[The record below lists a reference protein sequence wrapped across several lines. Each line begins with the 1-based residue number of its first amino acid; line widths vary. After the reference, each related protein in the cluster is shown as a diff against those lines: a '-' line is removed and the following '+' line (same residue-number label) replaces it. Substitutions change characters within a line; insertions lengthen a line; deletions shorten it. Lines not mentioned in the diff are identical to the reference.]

1 MADRRLDTLRHA
13 VRWPVLLRH
22 LGMLG
27 VVLATLNGVPL
38 VATVIWGEPAQVAAY
53 ALPLLALLAISLPLA
68 RLAAPERLQLN
79 EALAVVVLAFVLG
92 SLVMSIPLAQAVAG
106 TPGGSLGGWLDGWFE
121 AVSAITST
129 GLSTAATVEDKPA
142 SFLFA
147 RAWMQWYGGL
157 GIVVLSL
164 ALFLHNGMFA
174 RQLMETEAVGETLV
188 SSTKA
193 YARRML
199 AVYVVL
205 TLSAVGGLWLATGD
219 GFVALTHGLSAV
231 STGGFSTFDASVAG
245 WSRLAAA
252 TALLFSLLGAVSLP
266 LWHRAWQ
273 QGWKQGWREGW
284 RRGPA
289 ELGRDPELRLLL
301 VATLTIAGLLW
312 LWAPAGEGRA
322 ADALLLAM
330 SAQSTT
336 GFAPANVAA
345 LDDASKLTLIA
356 SMLVGGSVGSTAG
369 GFKLLRLLILLRLLQ
384 LVLARA
390 AAPRHAVLGVHL
402 QARQVADEDLWRV
415 LLVVLLF
422 VGLAFVSWLAFVAHG
437 YPALDALFEVVS
449 ASATVGLST
458 GIARPELEPVLK
470 LVLCLAMLAG
480 RLEILA
486 LLVLLHP
493 GTWFGKRT
501 EVA

>member
-13 VRWPVLLRH
+13 VRWRVLLKH

-27 VVLATLNGVPL
+27 VVLALLNGVPL
-38 VATVIWGEPAQVAAY
+38 VATVIWGEHALIAAY
-53 ALPLLALLAISLPLA
+53 ALPLLALLAVSLPLA
-68 RLAAPERLQLN
+68 RLAAPEHLQLN

-92 SLVMSIPLAQAVAG
+92 ALVMSIPLAQVVAG
-106 TPGGSLGGWLDGWFE
+106 TPGGSVGGWGGGWLDGWFE
-121 AVSAITST
+121 AVSAITTT

-188 SSTKA
+188 SSTKT
-193 YARRML
+193 YARRVL
-199 AVYVVL
+199 AVYVAL
-205 TLSAVGGLWLATGD
+205 TLGAIGCLWLATGD

-231 STGGFSTFDASVAG
+231 STGGFSTFDASVIG
-245 WSRLAAA
+245 WSRLAAG

-266 LWHRAWQ
+266 LWHRTWQ
-273 QGWKQGWREGW
+273 QGWKQGW

-312 LWAPAGEGRA
+312 LWAPPGEGRA

-422 VGLAFVSWLAFVAHG
+422 IGLAFVSWLAFVAHG

-449 ASATVGLST
+449 ASATVGLSV